1 MHAIHRPVA
10 SSGLRVVRTVL
21 LATIVFATLLASVAC
36 GSDDE
41 DTPDLDNP
49 SQTGQ
54 ELVETYMSL
63 LADQDVDG
71 LEDFVSDAFIRQ
83 GAEGRFAT
91 KQDYLA
97 DLPQIANYTITDV
110 TAQQDEGALV
120 VRWMFTVEEVV
131 DGRALQTEPS
141 PRLATFVWSV
151 GDWRL
156 LSHANF
162 NPPAE

>member
-1 MHAIHRPVA
+1 MLPAR
-10 SSGLRVVRTVL
+10 GLL
-21 LATIVFATLLASVAC
+21 LVMLVTALLLGMAAC
-36 GSDDE
+36 GSDD
-41 DTPDLDNP
+41 DGSAPTLDDP

-63 LADQDVDG
+63 LAAKDVDG

-91 KQDYLA
+91 KDDYLN
-97 DLPQIANYTITDV
+97 DLPQISNFTITDV
-110 TAQQDEGALV
+110 TAKQAGDALV
-120 VRWMFTVEEVV
+120 VRWLFTVEEVV
-131 DGRALQTEPS
+131 DGKAMQTTPS
-141 PRLATFVWSV
+141 PRLATFVW
-151 GDWRL
+151 DDEEWNL